1 MKPTFYILFIAAFFL
16 SCRSNP
22 KQTAK
27 DTTTNIKPTA
37 DQTQELIK
45 KFRPII
51 QGVWVKKDYID
62 KVIKTKSPLAAID
75 ECRGITI
82 MYINTDH
89 IKGDS
94 LQFIAGYF
102 NHDSG
107 NVTIQFKPGKNPSTI
122 LFNNED
128 LSYSIENGDTT
139 ITVFQYDNQKKLI
152 VKAKFIKALN
162 RQSDDDLGYG
172 MNYMIDKGIFSGNY
186 ILTDSTGSVSKIS
199 FTNDGKVS
207 GFLNFSE
214 YNINIDLNNDA
225 MDNLDMIFFRDKKK
239 TADNNFHGDY
249 SFKLNSDTLSLFDT
263 HPNVDSSELI
273 LGKRIYKLV
282 KQK

>member
-1 MKPTFYILFIAAFFL
+1 MKNTFYAFIIICLLF
-16 SCRSNP
+16 SCKSNT
-22 KQTAK
+22 KQKAQ
-27 DTTTNIKPTA
+27 DTVKSQSVNNQDEA
-37 DQTQELIK
+37 LIK
-45 KFRPII
+45 KFKPII

-75 ECRGITI
+75 ECRGITV
-82 MYINTDH
+82 MYINTDQ

-107 NVTIQFKPGKNPSTI
+107 DVTIRFRAGEKPSTI
-122 LFNNED
+122 LFNDKD

-139 ITVFQYDNQKKLI
+139 MTIFQYENREKAL
-152 VKAKFIKALN
+152 VKAKFIKVLN
-162 RQSDDDLGYG
+162 REPNDDLGYG
-172 MNYMIDKGIFSGNY
+172 MDYAINKGVFSGNY
-186 ILTDSTGSVSKIS
+186 SLTDSAGRVSKIN

-207 GFLNFSE
+207 GFFNFSE
-214 YNINIDLNNDA
+214 YNIDFDLNNEP
-225 MDNLDMIFFRDKKK
+225 MDNLDMIFFRDKKR
-239 TADNNFHGDY
+239 TAKNVSHGDY
-249 SFKLNSDTLSLFDT
+249 SFKFSADTLSLYDT
-263 HPNVDSSELI
+263 HPNADSTELI